1 MGKWAAV
8 ILRAESLN
16 VIQLHHYPV
25 LHLWTLET
33 FGAILVVTMI
43 GEGEG
48 YNVIWTHRR

>member
-16 VIQLHHYPV
+16 VIQLHHYSV

-33 FGAILVVTMI
+33 FGAILDTMN

-48 YNVIWTHRR
+48 YNVIWAHRC

>member
-16 VIQLHHYPV
+16 ITHHYPV

-33 FGAILVVTMI
+33 FGAILVITVI
-43 GEGEG
+43 GEEA
-48 YNVIWTHRR
+48 RF